1 MKLNYLFGKIA
12 LVILRLTWRPSRH
25 AFWSRSACSFS
36 VMRMYQDHHEEPLLI
51 VRYSRCYSAWEHSTL
66 TAQSPQ
72 LSKLSS
78 SQFQSSPATT
88 SLPHDISVEA
98 IASVI
103 LICLGLVS
111 GAEELKPISWR
122 TWAGAVERESG
133 GGGPYQGLED
143 RVGFVNIRAKRKEF
157 ADWVR
162 SKDEEGQ

>member
-1 MKLNYLFGKIA
+1 MKLNHQFGKIA
-12 LVILRLTWRPSRH
+12 APIVRPTWHSSRH
-25 AFWSRSACSFS
+25 DFWSRSACSFS
-36 VMRMYQDHHEEPLLI
+36 VMRMYQDHHEVSQLI

-72 LSKLSS
+72 ISRLSS
-78 SQFQSSPATT
+78 SQFQPSPATT

-111 GAEELKPISWR
+111 GAEELKPVSWR

-162 SKDEEGQ
+162 SKDKEGQ